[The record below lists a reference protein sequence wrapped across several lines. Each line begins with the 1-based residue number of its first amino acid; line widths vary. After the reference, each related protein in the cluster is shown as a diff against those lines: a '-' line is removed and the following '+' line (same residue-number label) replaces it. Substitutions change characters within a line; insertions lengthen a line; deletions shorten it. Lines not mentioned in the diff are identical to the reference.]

1 MNKKIENIVISGGGL
16 TLFTYYGILKESSKS
31 NVWNINDIK
40 TIYGTS
46 AGAILSVL
54 LCLKYDWETL
64 DNYIINRPWEKVFNV
79 DMYLLFETI
88 TRKGIFNISVIKEV
102 FKPLLSGKDID
113 MDINFMDFYN
123 LTKIEL
129 HLFVTDINTFKHI
142 DVSYK
147 THPTWKIIDI
157 VYSSSAVPI
166 IFAPLTINEYCLL
179 DGGVFTN
186 CPIQQCINNN
196 INAETILCITHN
208 DDKNNIMDENANLLD
223 YIIILLSNLIK
234 TINNNK
240 IESEVGIKYI
250 SEFVP
255 VSIDYILDT
264 ITKKETRIILIEKG
278 EQIVKLFQHDI

>member
-31 NVWNINDIK
+31 NIWNINDIK

-88 TRKGIFNISVIKEV
+88 ARKGIFNISVIKEV
-102 FKPLLSGKDID
+102 FKPLFSGKDIE
-113 MDINFMDFYN
+113 MDINFIDFYK

-129 HLFVTDINTFKHI
+129 HLFVTDINTFTHI

-186 CPIQQCINNN
+186 CPINQCINNN
-196 INAETILCITHN
+196 ITPETILCITHN
-208 DDKNNIMDENANLLD
+208 DNKNNHMDDNANLLD

-234 TINNNK
+234 TINNNI
-240 IESEVGIKYI
+240 IEDEVGIKYI

-255 VSIDYILDT
+255 ISIDYILDT

-278 EQIVKLFQHDI
+278 VQIVKLF

>member
-31 NVWNINDIK
+31 NIWNINDIK

-223 YIIILLSNLIK
+223 YVIILLSNLIK

>member
-31 NVWNINDIK
+31 NIWNINSIK

-54 LCLKYDWETL
+54 LCLNYDWETL
-64 DNYIINRPWEKVFNV
+64 DNYIINRPWEKVFNI
-79 DMYLLFETI
+79 DMYLLFDTI
-88 TRKGIFNISVIKEV
+88 NRKGIFNISVIKEV
-102 FKPLLSGKDID
+102 FKPLFSGKDID
-113 MDINFMDFYN
+113 IDINFIDFYN
-123 LTKIEL
+123 LTNIEL

-157 VYSSSAVPI
+157 IYSSSAVPI
-166 IFAPLTINEYCLL
+166 IFAPFTIDEYCLL

-186 CPIQQCINNN
+186 CPITYCINND
-196 INAETILCITHN
+196 INPESILCITHN
-208 DDKNNIMDENANLLD
+208 EDNINKMDGNANLLD

-234 TINNNK
+234 TVNK
-240 IESEVGIKYI
+240 NIIDEEVGIKYI

-255 VSIDYILDT
+255 ISIDYIFDT
-264 ITKKETRIILIEKG
+264 ITKKETRISLIEKG
-278 EQIVKLFQHDI
+278 EQIVKLF